1 MFKSGLVVLVAVL
14 AGCSTSGKSVI
25 DFGPEPGTPG
35 DEGFW
40 HFQPQIHGPGA
51 PRDITRA
58 QPAAEPAVAETTPAE
73 PALAGSAP
81 AAPAAA
87 AATTPAA
94 PPAVAAPAP
103 AAAPALPALPPPPP
117 ESTPPAAPTSE
128 SMFNDAI
135 RRAVAAGDID
145 RALKLLEEA
154 ERLGSRSAR
163 PTFIEAVKSGGQ

>member
-1 MFKSGLVVLVAVL
+1 MFKSGLVVLVGAFL
-14 AGCSTSGKSVI
+14 AGCSTNGSSVI
-25 DFGPEPGTPG
+25 DFGPEPGSPG
-35 DEGFW
+35 DESFW
-40 HFQPQIHGPGA
+40 HFQPAIHGPGA
-51 PRDITRA
+51 PRDIRA
-58 QPAAEPAVAETTPAE
+58 RPAAEPAVAEPAGAE
-73 PALAGSAP
+73 SSAAP

-87 AATTPAA
+87 ATTTPVA

-103 AAAPALPALPPPPP
+103 AALPALPSAPP

-135 RRAVAAGDID
+135 RRAVAAGDVD